1 MPSYPTIE
9 SSMSGQQSYQSYQ
22 DHADKRNRT
31 NGTNL
36 EDEMGDDDDDDD
48 DDDDG
53 DDGDDR
59 NDSGKGTPAKGK
71 GRGGEKPKAK
81 LTRGSRYVP
90 NTIQLSLGVMLVVQR
105 LTTTELAFRKQ
116 ISRDSRVL
124 ASSF

>member
-9 SSMSGQQSYQSYQ
+9 SSMSGQQSYQQYQ
-22 DHADKRNRT
+22 DHADKRNKT

-59 NDSGKGTPAKGK
+59 NESGKGTPAKGK

-90 NTIQLSLGVMLVVQR
+90 INHFSCLLGDACAPEADHYR
-105 LTTTELAFRKQ
+105 AC
-116 ISRDSRVL
+116 IPY
-124 ASSF
+124 ANSSPLPSPAID